1 MVMLMRHDSSRDVFV
16 YTAYAREG
24 GAPRP
29 GVARRREPRRLARR
43 VIQDSTLPRA
53 SCICIRCTHTEVVT
67 EVQLYYVTTLYVVA
81 RYVRFDFGTLSTAL
95 NAREKSQ
102 VFERSLVVYT
112 TVYTTLS
119 SND

>member
-1 MVMLMRHDSSRDVFV
+1 MLMIMRHDSSRDVFV

-67 EVQLYYVTTLYVVA
+67 EKYYVTTLYVVA

-102 VFERSLVVYT
+102 VCRERVIP
-112 TVYTTLS
+112 
-119 SND
+119 